1 MFMKLELDLFG
12 GRIDCVKFALRKTID
27 MFEKNNQHDM
37 SLIYRDML
45 DEIISK
51 EKIMKETAEKEKCK
65 YECKWNNCKK
75 CQEIYEKN
83 TRGR

>member
-1 MFMKLELDLFG
+1 
-12 GRIDCVKFALRKTID
+12 

-51 EKIMKETAEKEKCK
+51 EKIMKETAEKEKCEYK
-65 YECKWNNCKK
+65 CEWNNCKK
-75 CQEIYEKN
+75 CQEIYEK
-83 TRGR
+83 RGA